1 MKKRLV
7 IILNNDEVASALITL
22 ALPVA
27 LELHVLHDLP
37 DDEEGVTIGPAPKRL
52 PAKLK
57 PPAQLPPPVRAKLP
71 KSRINP
77 QVSNECRAAAATYAA
92 MGPFTMKAMADYL
105 AGLGFTGDKQAQR
118 ALSDLHL
125 VGKVERYGGNQKQGY
140 IYRFTPKAPAEP
152 AHKPGEAA

>member
-7 IILNNDEVASALITL
+7 IIIDNDLVVSDLVSR

-27 LELHVLHDLP
+27 LEIHVLNDLP
-37 DDEEGVTIGPAPKRL
+37 DEEGVTIGPAPKRL

-57 PPAQLPPPVRAKLP
+57 LKPQAQLPPPVRAKP
-71 KSRINP
+71 TRINP
-77 QVSNECRAAAATYAA
+77 QVSNECRKAAAAYAA
-92 MGPFTMKAMADYL
+92 MGPFTLKAMGDYL
-105 AGLGFTGDKQAQR
+105 ASIGFKGDKQAQR
-118 ALSDLHL
+118 ALSDLHQM
-125 VGKVERYGGNQKQGY
+125 GKVERYGGNQKQGY